1 MVETLL
7 GSPVTGSILTLVGI
21 ILPLI
26 VSMIIFVYQRTRKE
40 LSYAIVETPV
50 LRMHDKVKEQLAITF
65 DGKPVSDP
73 HLVLITLR
81 NAGNVPIMPVDY
93 ADPLTFHLGD
103 HAEVLSA
110 SIIEANPS
118 HMLKRVTLQAQGKDI
133 VLEPFLF
140 NSKTSL
146 TLQALVSNYEGVF
159 PTYLIAG
166 VHTLKMAKTPGRTT
180 PRLILFTLLYALY
193 VLYILILFSYAGAT
207 FFPGVST
214 TQPPLEAI
222 VSRFFLLLLPVALLT
237 FAGRFLRAGIRSTKN
252 RLEAAVLT
260 YLGSF
265 ILGGVFA
272 LLSLLNVSVS
282 AHLNFAWLG
291 SSWFGP
297 WFTIFLVGALL
308 MFALVV

>member
-1 MVETLL
+1 METLL
-7 GSPVTGSILTLVGI
+7 GSPITGNILTLVGF
-21 ILPLI
+21 ILPLV
-26 VSMIIFVYQRTRKE
+26 VSVIFFVFQRTRKE
-40 LSYAIVETPV
+40 LSYAIAETPV
-50 LRMHDKVKEQLAITF
+50 LQLHDKVKEQLAITF
-65 DGKPVSDP
+65 NGKPVSDP

-81 NAGNVPIMPVDY
+81 NSGNVPIQPADY
-93 ADPLTFHLGD
+93 VDPLTFHLGE
-103 HAEVLSA
+103 HAEVLSG
-110 SIIEANPS
+110 SILEANPP
-118 HMLKRVTLQAQGKDI
+118 HMLKRIPLKVQEKEL

-140 NSKTSL
+140 NAKYAVTI
-146 TLQALVSNYEGVF
+146 QALVSHFEGVT
-159 PTYLIAG
+159 PTSLIAG
-166 VHTLKMAKTPGRTT
+166 VHDLKMVKTTGRTMS
-180 PRLILFTLLYALY
+180 RQTLHTVLYALY

-222 VSRFFLLLLPVALLT
+222 ISKFFLLLLPVALLT

-252 RLEAAVLT
+252 RLEAAVLA

-282 AHLNFAWLG
+282 AHLNLAWLG
-291 SSWFGP
+291 PGWFGP
-297 WFTIFLVGALL
+297 WFTIVLVGALL